1 MRLVEKGTLQ
11 KHIIDVMCTIE
22 MSHSSNIQTTSFC
35 ILYFKKG
42 NLPSNWKRGG
52 LSLAVSIFNIPKLT
66 FMFDTYINIQISALN
81 DTHLGTYS
89 KILKAIC

>member
-35 ILYFKKG
+35 ILFFKKG
-42 NLPSNWKRGG
+42 NLPSNSKRGG
-52 LSLAVSIFNIPKLT
+52 LSLAVSIFNTTQLT
-66 FMFDTYINIQISALN
+66 LMFDTYTNIRTSTLYSNILN
-81 DTHLGTYS
+81 
-89 KILKAIC
+89 AIC